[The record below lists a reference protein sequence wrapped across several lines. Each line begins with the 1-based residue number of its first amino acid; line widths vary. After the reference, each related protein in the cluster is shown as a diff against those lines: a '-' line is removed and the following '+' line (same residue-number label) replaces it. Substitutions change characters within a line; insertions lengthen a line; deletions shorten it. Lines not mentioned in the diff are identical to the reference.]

1 MTKRR
6 KPTEHNKHSYKSL
19 PLGGLRRYGGPKFN
33 YFNKL
38 KFPHYVKFTT
48 GTNFEDYYL
57 EPLRALSTFANL
69 LSNNV
74 LRRVTIHWWGI
85 EGEYEGVTV
94 MRASDKDFRRVPRWI
109 VDALLENAD
118 VTLEYV

>member
-6 KPTEHNKHSYKSL
+6 KPTEHNKHSYKCL
-19 PLGGLRRYGGPKFN
+19 PLGGLRRDNGPKIN
-33 YFNKL
+33 YFDRL
-38 KFPHYVKFTT
+38 RYAHRVKFTT

-57 EPLRALSTFANL
+57 VPLRCLSTFSNL
-69 LSNNV
+69 LSNKV
-74 LRRVTIHWWGI
+74 LRRVTIHWWSENGS
-85 EGEYEGVTV
+85 YQGVTKMQV
-94 MRASDKDFRRVPRWI
+94 TDKDFRRVPRWI